1 MANENIKDLF
11 KDVYGYE
18 NNIKEISAILSSFL
32 GNKLSNKGILLY
44 GPPGNG
50 KSLIISKIKES
61 NLFNCYIFAGK
72 EEEVAKE
79 FDEFYGKIKKEVEEN
94 KNNVNKKPT
103 IIILDEIDNLLE
115 KDYHFERIL
124 KTKMDGVEKV
134 NDDILFIG
142 ATNTVLSIDRSF
154 LRGKRFDKVIYF
166 PYLDQNQLF
175 SYFLA
180 KLKENNIKL
189 EKGIEND
196 HLEYFLI
203 NKSLSDIHALVS
215 SICLHCKFKNELNK
229 YDLVDQFILFFDRAK
244 ADEKTRIKEICYHEA
259 AHALMCE
266 KYSDFFYAYFL
277 EMNDN
282 GGKCHYYD
290 KKSDYQTYSYGIAEI
305 DISYAGPAFE
315 RILSK
320 ECSAGDESDLN
331 SARARANNL
340 VNRLGYKHFYKTLGE
355 AGNDR
360 ARQPTL
366 FKARKNEKYVEKLL
380 KSREKKVYKYLKKN
394 KDKVIKLGDE
404 LYKRGYLIRCDIDR
418 ILSC

>member
-1 MANENIKDLF
+1 MVNENIKDLF
-11 KDVYGYE
+11 KEVYGYE

-32 GNKLSNKGILLY
+32 ENKLSNKGILLY

-79 FDEFYGKIKKEVEEN
+79 FDEFYEKIKKEVEEN

-115 KDYHFERIL
+115 KDYRFERIL

-175 SYFLA
+175 SYFLT

-203 NKSLSDIHALVS
+203 DKSLSDIHALVS

-244 ADEKTRIKEICYHEA
+244 ADEKTRIKKICYHEA

-277 EMNDN
+277 EMNDK

-290 KKSDYQTYSYGIAEI
+290 KKSDYQTYSYRIAEI

-320 ECSAGDESDLN
+320 ECSAGNESDLN
-331 SARARANNL
+331 SARVRANNL
-340 VNRLGYKHFYKTLGE
+340 VNRLGYKHFYNTLGE

-360 ARQPTL
+360 VRQPTL

-380 KSREKKVYKYLKKN
+380 KSREKKVYRYLKKN